1 MFQGALSQPVHGE
14 WLGELAMY
22 ETSKEAKLKEMIKRY
37 KKEIDELEAEN
48 KRFRRRELESV
59 DLQMILNDIGDWV
72 NEGSERLKNL
82 NDFIKHISDE

>member
-1 MFQGALSQPVHGE
+1 
-14 WLGELAMY
+14 MY

-72 NEGSERLKNL
+72 NEGAERLKNL
-82 NDFIKHISDE
+82 NDFIKDISDE

>member
-1 MFQGALSQPVHGE
+1 
-14 WLGELAMY
+14 MY

-59 DLQMILNDIGDWV
+59 DLKMILNDIGDWV

-82 NDFIKHISDE
+82 NDFIKDISDE

>member
-1 MFQGALSQPVHGE
+1 
-14 WLGELAMY
+14 MY

-37 KKEIDELEAEN
+37 KKEIDELEGEN

-72 NEGSERLKNL
+72 NEGAERLKNL
-82 NDFIKHISDE
+82 NDFIKDISDE